1 MVVERS
7 ACEPQVAPHQA
18 ACQQRETRPDRV
30 RAAKVAS
37 RAGDE
42 AAAPRGRT
50 PRRIDERP
58 RGRIAV
64 DGLVERVERAG
75 SRLAGDE
82 GVPQRVRVGEGRRGT
97 AAGCFELSERLIER
111 RLRLRPGTA
120 LLVEAQG
127 RRRARP
133 WMEDAEGVVGL
144 LNLAACHLGDEP
156 GEGAGE
162 SRLAVQLVA
171 GRGCTPRVVGAKG
184 VARPSPPDPRSQA
197 ECAED
202 DRDEAPRAVAAPRR
216 VNALG
221 AATCAIGQ
229 LGTTVLTEP

>member
-7 ACEPQVAPHQA
+7 VCESQVAPDQA
-18 ACQQRETRPDRV
+18 TCQQREARRDRV

-50 PRRIDERP
+50 ARRIDERA

-64 DGLVERVERAG
+64 DRFVERVQRAG
-75 SRLAGDE
+75 RRLASDE
-82 GVPQRVRVGEGRRGT
+82 GVPQRARVDESRRGT
-97 AAGCFELSERLIER
+97 AACAFELAERLVER

-144 LNLAACHLGDEP
+144 LKLAACHLGDEP

-202 DRDEAPRAVAAPRR
+202 DRDEAPGAIAAPRR
-216 VNALG
+216 VNARA
-221 AATCAIGQ
+221 AATCVIGQ
-229 LGTTVLTEP
+229 LGTVLTEP